1 MAWMTL
7 VHRHHI
13 TKQSEKKVQGE
24 KGLLWWWW
32 VCQGWNC
39 TTIRVA
45 SSMTVR
51 FTILSASERATK
63 VKKVS
68 QLWLSPFREENAKQ
82 LLLRGG
88 KRRVSKISFHVWR
101 SLLFTTWGVSRLQIG
116 SLWGRNRPFYKIW
129 NSELARFTWLLG
141 SEYNDSDQG
150 KIGSF
155 HFYHGL
161 FSPWERKHSA
171 EEVGRGLW
179 ESCHQTISGTK
190 SEEIRD

>member
-1 MAWMTL
+1 MNDL
-7 VHRHHI
+7 YVHRHHI
-13 TKQSEKKVQGE
+13 TKQSEKKSTRRE
-24 KGLLWWWW
+24 KAFMVVVSLPRMELY
-32 VCQGWNC
+32 NYP
-39 TTIRVA
+39 R
-45 SSMTVR
+45 SNSMTVR

-63 VKKVS
+63 AKKVS

-82 LLLRGG
+82 LLLRGE

-116 SLWGRNRPFYKIW
+116 SLWGRNRPFSKIW

-161 FSPWERKHSA
+161 FFLSENVNILEKSGSRPLGELSSNNFWDK
-171 EEVGRGLW
+171 VGGN
-179 ESCHQTISGTK
+179 
-190 SEEIRD
+190 